1 MLTCS
6 TNQEVNMTLISLSST
21 PITGAPEEFDA
32 GKVRNLIAD
41 YLGID
46 VRRVVDDAHFG
57 EDLGADWLDR
67 LELTILIE
75 DESGVEINDADAE
88 QIEVVGDLIR
98 HIEIDTKE
106 RGVKVCGDARP
117 GFRRFLRPRS
127 ARAIWKPPG
136 KRSASK

>member
-1 MLTCS
+1 
-6 TNQEVNMTLISLSST
+6 MTLISLSST
-21 PITGAPEEFDA
+21 PRTGAAEEFDA
-32 GKVRNLIAD
+32 GKVRTLIAD

-46 VRRVVDDAHFG
+46 VRRVVDEAHFG

-136 KRSASK
+136 KRSASSRVELGGKKER